1 MDLQTLQFLEVLVSD
16 GHTGETLKPFPLRAG
31 DVAVADRGYAP
42 VQGLSEAV
50 KQGADVLVR
59 LHPFS
64 VVLGKASEQ
73 PFALSAAF
81 KRQKT
86 ETRQTL
92 EVVLQSTG
100 GQQTIRGW
108 VHAYR

>member
-1 MDLQTLQFLEVLVSD
+1 MQFLEVLVND
-16 GHTGETLKPFPLRAG
+16 VHTGETLKHFPLRAG
-31 DVAVADRGYAP
+31 DVAVADRGSAH

-50 KQGADVLVR
+50 QQGADVFVR

-64 VVLGKASEQ
+64 VVLGNASEQ
-73 PFALSAAF
+73 PFALSAAL

-86 ETRQTL
+86 ATLQPL